1 MITIVDYGLGNLAS
15 IRNMIKK
22 VGGQAEITADIERI
36 SQASKIIIPGV
47 GSFGQGMKNLEEKG
61 LVPVLH
67 KKALEEKV
75 PVFGICLGMQLMTL
89 HSEEGDKN
97 GLSWIQAKTKRFN
110 LPGLKVPHMG
120 WSDIIIKKKDHP
132 LFRNASEENRFY
144 FVHSYAVHCETENNI
159 LAQTEYGY
167 LFDSMIVKDN
177 IMGCQF
183 HPEKSHKFGMN
194 IMRNFIFEI

>member
-1 MITIVDYGLGNLAS
+1 MITIVDYGLGNIAS

-22 VGGQAEITADIERI
+22 AGGESMITADPAVVA
-36 SQASKIIIPGV
+36 QATKLIIPGV
-47 GSFGQGMKNLEEKG
+47 GSFGQGMKNLEERG
-61 LVPVLH
+61 LVDALNR
-67 KKALEEKV
+67 KALLEKV
-75 PVFGICLGMQLMTL
+75 PVLGICLGMQLMTL
-89 HSEEGDKN
+89 HSEEGDRS
-97 GLSWIQAKTKRFN
+97 GLGWIEAKTKKFN

-120 WSDIIIKKKDHP
+120 WSDIIVKKPDHP
-132 LFRNASEENRFY
+132 LFKNSTEEKRFY
-144 FVHSYAVHCETENNI
+144 FVHSYAVHCSNSENI

-194 IMRNFIFEI
+194 LLRNFVFEL